1 MQQKT
6 VLLAS
11 FITRSELDST
21 LTKIKENF
29 VIVNGRVFVLRN
41 KADQDKLILTYNIFL
56 DETSKIRFDAHV
68 HGTINLQRKKETNT
82 LYTLNALNEIVKSE
96 TGGILNSKHVINWP
110 SYNNCVLITQR
121 NKGLVK
127 IDTELENI
135 VNFATI

>member
-11 FITRSELDST
+11 FIVRSELDST
-21 LTKIKENF
+21 LAKIKENF

-41 KADQDKLILTYNIFL
+41 KTDQDKLILTYNIFL

-82 LYTLNALNEIVKSE
+82 LYTLNALNEVVKAE
-96 TGGILNSKHVINWP
+96 TGGTLDAKHVINWTA
-110 SYNNCVLITQR
+110 YGNCVLITQR